1 MGPVPNCPNLTP
13 SRDPKQHS
21 KLVFQ
26 NGTQSEAENT
36 AKPTSKKTHFNKLK
50 ETLVQQSKL
59 RINENRKVPSTPWTL
74 YNEVTTILNTWD
86 FESPKTELKW
96 VRYDQNNNT
105 KNNCSK
111 KALQSG
117 FIAKIPQTGT
127 PNHYPSSPTHC
138 PRKISQLCLLNRP
151 NRLRDERVMRVWNF
165 GKYVAVFLHLLQK
178 ICNFPKT
185 KNSDEVLR
193 TRSEPRARKRY
204 MQPYQ
209 IRHSRLNGAVEI
221 SIRGHFDKKW
231 VPLPKTILS
240 QNPQKGSERYR
251 KPRDTKERS
260 I

>member
-1 MGPVPNCPNLTP
+1 VGPVPNCPNLTP

-50 ETLVQQSKL
+50 ETLLQQSKL

-105 KNNCSK
+105 KNNCTK

-127 PNHYPSSPTHC
+127 PKPLSELTNALPSKNLTTLPFESP
-138 PRKISQLCLLNRP
+138 KS
-151 NRLRDERVMRVWNF
+151 DERWESEESLKFWEYCWKSAIYCRFSAIFQQLKTPPGDSDLVRHPVHANE
-165 GKYVAVFLHLLQK
+165 
-178 ICNFPKT
+178 ICNHTQFDIPHSTAQSQFP
-185 KNSDEVLR
+185 SEV
-193 TRSEPRARKRY
+193 
-204 MQPYQ
+204 
-209 IRHSRLNGAVEI
+209 I
-221 SIRGHFDKKW
+221 SIKSGSHFH
-231 VPLPKTILS
+231 
-240 QNPQKGSERYR
+240 
-251 KPRDTKERS
+251 RS
-260 I
+260 F